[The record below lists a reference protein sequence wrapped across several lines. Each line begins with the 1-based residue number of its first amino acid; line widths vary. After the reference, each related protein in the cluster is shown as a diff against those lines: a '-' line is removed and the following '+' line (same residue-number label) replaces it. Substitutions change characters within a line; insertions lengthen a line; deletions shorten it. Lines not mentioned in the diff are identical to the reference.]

1 MEDWQP
7 KLLQLGYGILAFV
20 AVVVVL
26 MFVVDKAPRRGKESY
41 QLAFFLGPAVLL
53 LVAGLIWPSIRTI
66 WLSLLDA
73 RSDEVVGLENYQ
85 WMFTQPEILTVLRN
99 TFIWVLITPVSA
111 TAIGLL
117 YALLIDKT
125 RGESVQKIFV
135 FMPMAIS
142 FVGASIIWKFVYAY
156 RPEGSDQIGLL
167 NQVWV
172 SLGGQPQQ
180 WLLNAPANTV
190 FLIIVMVW
198 IQAGFAMVVLSAAI
212 KGIPT
217 EIVEAARIDGVNP
230 WQMFWRITLPSIRP
244 AVIVVYV
251 TISIGVLKV
260 FDIVRTMTG
269 GNYDTSV
276 VANELYTQA
285 FRAGQPGRGSALAV
299 VLFVLVIPIVV
310 FQVRQ
315 LRKQR
320 EVR

>member
-26 MFVVDKAPRRGKESY
+26 MFVVDKAPRRGKERY

>member
-26 MFVVDKAPRRGKESY
+26 MFVVDKAPRRGKERY

-99 TFIWVLITPVSA
+99 TFIWVLIAPVSA

-198 IQAGFAMVVLSAAI
+198 IQAGFAMVVLFAAI

-217 EIVEAARIDGVNP
+217 EIIEAARIDGVNP